1 MIIKRWKEQNRL
13 SYSVKLKFI
22 KKHTILP
29 WKVGANSINKEW
41 KCDEGFV
48 KNVIFF
54 KINKR
59 GVLIAGLVLV
69 LELLEKCWNLTCHF
83 KGTWNSLK
91 MRIFPRKLIKLLEM
105 CQFLLL
111 ISLTAIKMQKRSK
124 RIIQEK
130 FEEARTYNLW
140 NAKKCLIF
148 GSCVFRFW
156 CLKLLE

>member
-29 WKVGANSINKEW
+29 WKVGANSINTEW
-41 KCDEGFV
+41 KYDEGFV

-59 GVLIAGLVLV
+59 GVLIAGLMLV
-69 LELLEKCWNLTCHF
+69 LDLLEKCWNWKCHF

-91 MRIFPRKLIKLLEM
+91 MRIFPWKLIKILEI

-111 ISLTAIKMQKRSK
+111 ILLTAI
-124 RIIQEK
+124 E
-130 FEEARTYNLW
+130 
-140 NAKKCLIF
+140 NAKKEQKNYP
-148 GSCVFRFW
+148 GRVWRRSYM
-156 CLKLLE
+156 